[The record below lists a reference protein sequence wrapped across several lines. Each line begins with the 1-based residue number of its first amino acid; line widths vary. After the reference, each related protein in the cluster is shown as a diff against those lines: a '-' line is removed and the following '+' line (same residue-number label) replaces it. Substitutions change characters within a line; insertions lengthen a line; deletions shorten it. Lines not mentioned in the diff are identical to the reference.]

1 LKTPKT
7 NFVQLNKLYIF
18 ALRLNPKMCFDF
30 EMGFPGQNLK
40 AEIRVFENPNPN
52 KTWNMI
58 QTLQGN
64 TYNTNINLF

>member
-1 LKTPKT
+1 
-7 NFVQLNKLYIF
+7 
-18 ALRLNPKMCFDF
+18 MCFDF

-40 AEIRVFENPNPN
+40 AEIRVFKNPNPN
-52 KTWNMI
+52 NWNMI